1 MAAAVQPKNSTRLL
15 KRPRRARQ
23 SGHTLLLVGPYFI
36 ALLLVGAL
44 PAVYALIQSF
54 ISPLG
59 GGFAGLLNYQTVLT
73 NFRFI
78 ASFGN
83 VGLLLLVWLPMM
95 VVGVVGLALL
105 IDAARG
111 RFGKFMLFIYYLPGA
126 LAGMTN
132 FMLWLL
138 ILDPN
143 VSPIRFLWNATGQT
157 SIDGILASPMHVV
170 WVLAAML
177 FYQGAG
183 SWLLIIYGGLNSV
196 SDEVIEAARIDG
208 CSAWQMAWRVK
219 LPIIAPWI
227 GYLVL
232 MNFAYGFQI
241 FLEPQVLATAA
252 QGILSPQWSPN
263 QLSYTYAYEVGNTG
277 AAAALSVILLVI
289 TLALGVL
296 IITKTGT
303 LERS

>member
-1 MAAAVQPKNSTRLL
+1 MNATVLSERPERFR
-15 KRPRRARQ
+15 KRIRKARPSQ
-23 SGHTLLLVGPYFI
+23 HTLLLVGPYLI
-36 ALLLVGAL
+36 ALCLVGAL
-44 PAVYALIQSF
+44 PAIYALVQSF
-54 ISPLG
+54 ASPLG
-59 GGFAGLLNYQTVLT
+59 GGFAGFLNYRTVIS
-73 NFRFI
+73 NFRFL
-78 ASFGN
+78 ASFGD

-95 VVGVVGLALL
+95 IVGVVGLALL

-111 RFGKFMLFIYYLPGA
+111 RLGKLMLFIYYIPGA

-138 ILDPN
+138 ILDPS
-143 VSPIRFLWNATGQT
+143 VSPIRFFWKAIGQT

-177 FYQGAG
+177 FYQGVG
-183 SWLLIIYGGLNSV
+183 SWLLIVYGGLNSI
-196 SDEVIEAARIDG
+196 SDEVLEAARIDG
-208 CSAWQMAWRVK
+208 CSGWQMALRIK

-252 QGILSPQWSPN
+252 QGVLSPQWSPN
-263 QLSYTYAYEVGNTG
+263 QLSYTYAYQVGNTG
-277 AAAALSVILLVI
+277 AAAALSVILLII

-296 IITKTGT
+296 TITKTGM

>member
-1 MAAAVQPKNSTRLL
+1 MDAAVQSKSPASLL
-15 KRPRRARQ
+15 KRSRNLRH
-23 SGHTLLLVGPYFI
+23 SGQTLLLVGPYLA
-36 ALLLVGAL
+36 ALFLVGAL
-44 PAVYALIQSF
+44 PAIYALIQSF
-54 ISPLG
+54 TSPLG
-59 GGFAGLLNYQTVLT
+59 DGFAGLLNYQTVLT
-73 NFRFI
+73 NFRFVG
-78 ASFGN
+78 SFAD

-95 VVGVVGLALL
+95 VIGVVGLALL
-105 IDAARG
+105 IDSARG
-111 RFGKFMLFIYYLPGA
+111 RFGKLMLFIYYIPGA

-138 ILDPN
+138 ILDPS
-143 VSPIRFLWNATGQT
+143 VSPIRFFWKATGQT

-208 CSAWQMAWRVK
+208 CSAWQMAWRIK

-252 QGILSPQWSPN
+252 QGVLSPQWSPN

-277 AAAALSVILLVI
+277 AAAALSVILLII

-296 IITKTGT
+296 IITKTGM

>member
-1 MAAAVQPKNSTRLL
+1 MDASVLAE
-15 KRPRRARQ
+15 RAPTSRK
-23 SGHTLLLVGPYFI
+23 SRSIKGSAETLLLIAPYLI
-36 ALLLVGAL
+36 ALLVAGAL
-44 PAVYALIQSF
+44 PAIYALIQSF
-54 ISPLG
+54 TSPTT
-59 GGFAGLLNYQTVLT
+59 GGFAGFSNYLTVIS
-73 NFRFI
+73 NFRFF
-78 ASFGN
+78 ASFGD

-95 VVGVVGLALL
+95 VIGVVGLSLL
-105 IDAARG
+105 VDASRG
-111 RFGKFMLFIYYLPGA
+111 KFGKLMLFVYYIPGA

-138 ILDPN
+138 ILDPS
-143 VSPIRFLWNATGQT
+143 VSPIKFFWQATGQS
-157 SIDGILASPMHVV
+157 SIDSILASPMHVI

-177 FYQGAG
+177 FYQGSG
-183 SWLLIIYGGLNSV
+183 SWLLIVYGGLNSIP
-196 SDEVIEAARIDG
+196 DEVIEAARIDG
-208 CSAWQMAWRVK
+208 CSEWQLAWRIK
-219 LPIIAPWI
+219 LPMIAPWI
-227 GYLVL
+227 GYLIL

-277 AAAALSVILLVI
+277 AAAAISVILLII

-296 IITKTGT
+296 IVTKTGL